1 MDPIKIDILSRMSIP
16 TFYAKKLREYL
27 QKLGLKV
34 DEEVFDGY
42 KHIDL
47 SIDAAKLDIEV
58 DGVQHLTDSQQ
69 IITDFNRSKFSRE
82 DGYETIHVH
91 NRDLKSDIGAIASAI
106 AEVSAIREEDLSEM
120 ANIK

>member
-1 MDPIKIDILSRMSIP
+1 MDPIKIDILSCMSTS
-16 TFYAKKLREYL
+16 TFYAKLLRKYL

-34 DEEVFDGY
+34 DQEVFDGY

-91 NRDLKSDIGAIASAI
+91 NRDLKSDVRGIACAI
-106 AEVSAIREEDLSEM
+106 AEVSAIREEDLNEM